1 MKRAVFVRLFIL
13 FFMFIILLNFVFA
26 SIVINE
32 FAVDSKNDR
41 NGDLNANSDD
51 EYFELYNSGLI
62 DVNITG
68 WNLSL
73 IDTTIETYTI
83 NESISA
89 GGYLSVLN
97 PSGTQNIDGQILLLY
112 PNGSIVD
119 SVSYGNYNDGNI
131 SDNALDGNSNNN
143 FDECLTRIPNGKDTN
158 SDFSDF
164 VKTACTFNKTNS
176 FILIN
181 NKVNVSC
188 AFENNN
194 ITLSA
199 DVNASNISSVI
210 FSYTING
217 INKNS
222 SGISSLGSLI
232 GYEYI
237 IDSSELVGGKNI
249 TWNVYV
255 SDISGNIFS
264 NGIKTFYV
272 RNKTDLNINPV
283 NPDGDNGWYVNEP
296 LFSLVS
302 DANAIRKYYRWDS
315 IANIIYT
322 SPFGLVGIPNGAIS
336 GGHLE
341 LNYYGEFNCN
351 GNIVNE
357 SNQKQMI
364 KVDLVNPRFENLNPE
379 NNSVVY
385 NSRSEISLLL
395 DEVYN
400 GNSGINK
407 DSVYMRIDGNSN
419 NASIL
424 ILDYGNLDAIVS
436 HTPSANLSN
445 GVHNIMVYAE
455 DFSGRSS
462 NITWSFEINVSS
474 GLNLI
479 VRMPENASY
488 NTKRVSFNI
497 STNRLVDSIE
507 FINYNDRNPRWKK
520 LCDNCDGYGDD
531 KLKSNILNEGENEI
545 LFRAVD
551 NNEEVVVNVSLFVD
565 SKKPKISKTLPSKNS
580 VTNGSGFYVK
590 FIEDNVEKV
599 SVSFNPIQNL
609 NLSACAT
616 GNNFIECF
624 TNLNLNSFD
633 GQEINYSFNVSDSIN
648 SVVSKEIEVLVDTTS
663 PVLVVNN
670 PQNISY
676 NGKVPFN
683 ISVSENVILEY
694 YDVFSEERWKRLCS
708 NCNKYGFDKII
719 KKNFNFGG
727 HSLIIRAVDRAG
739 NSDVEIINFSIV
751 N

>member
-1 MKRAVFVRLFIL
+1 MRRAFVKIFIL
-13 FFMFIILLNFVFA
+13 FFMLIILLNFVFA

-41 NGDLNANSDD
+41 NGDLNVNSDD
-51 EYFELYNSGLI
+51 EYFELYNSGLVN
-62 DVNITG
+62 VNITG

-73 IDTTIETYTI
+73 IDNTIETYTI
-83 NESISA
+83 NGSISA

-97 PSGTQNIDGQILLLY
+97 PTGIQNNDGQILLLY

-119 SVSYGNYNDGNI
+119 FVSYGNYNDGNI
-131 SDNALDGNSNNN
+131 SDNALSGSSNNN
-143 FDECLTRIPNGKDTN
+143 FDECLARIPNGKDTN

-164 VKTACTFNKTNS
+164 VKTACTFNKTNN

-181 NKVNVSC
+181 NKINVSC

-194 ITLSA
+194 VTISA

-217 INKNS
+217 SNKNS
-222 SGISSLGSLI
+222 SGTSSLGSLI
-232 GYEYI
+232 GYEYTI
-237 IDSSELVGGKNI
+237 NSSELVGGKNI

-255 SDISGNIFS
+255 SDIFGNIFS

-283 NPDGDNGWYVNEP
+283 NPDGDNGWYINEP
-296 LFSLVS
+296 LFSLVF

-315 IANIIYT
+315 TANIIY
-322 SPFGLVGIPNGAIS
+322 SIPFGLAGIPNGAIS
-336 GGHLE
+336 GGLLE
-341 LNYYGEFNCN
+341 LNYYSEFNCN

-357 SNQKQMI
+357 TNQKQMI

-379 NNSVVY
+379 NNSIIY
-385 NSRSEISLLL
+385 SSRPEIGLLL

-407 DSVYMRIDGNSN
+407 DSVYMRIDGGSN
-419 NASIL
+419 VSLL
-424 ILDYGNLDAIVS
+424 ILDYGNLDAVVS
-436 HTPSANLSN
+436 HTPSVNLSN
-445 GVHNIMVYAE
+445 GVHSVMVYAE
-455 DFSGRSS
+455 DSSGRSS
-462 NITWSFEINVSS
+462 NITWEFEVNVSS

-488 NTKRVSFNI
+488 NTKRVPFNI

-507 FINYNDRNPRWKK
+507 FINYNDRNPRWKR
-520 LCDNCDGYGDD
+520 LCNDCDGYGNNRL
-531 KLKSNILNEGENEI
+531 KLNILNEGENEMS
-545 LFRAVD
+545 FRAVD
-551 NNEEVVVNVSLFVD
+551 NNEEVVVNVSLFID
-565 SKKPKISKTLPSKNS
+565 GKKPKISKILPSKNS

-599 SVSFNPIQNL
+599 SVSFNPTQNL
-609 NLSACAT
+609 NLSACSF

-624 TNLNLNSFD
+624 INLNLNSFD
-633 GQEINYSFNVSDSIN
+633 GQQINYIFNVSDPIN

-663 PVLVVNN
+663 PILVVND

-676 NGKVPFN
+676 NGKIPFN
-683 ISVSENVILEY
+683 ISVSENIILEY
-694 YDVFSEERWKRLCS
+694 YDEFSDGRWKRLCS

-719 KKNFNFGG
+719 KKNFESGEHNL
-727 HSLIIRAVDRAG
+727 SIRAVDKAG
-739 NSDVEIINFSIV
+739 NGDVKIINFNVSS
-751 N
+751 